1 MIPGL
6 YQLAAKKFQTATW
19 CREKAAACKT
29 DPRVAHEN
37 EQAADQCDREAGEIL
52 EQAKDNEVMILS
64 IETLLHSLYTSPI
77 KSPHRTL
84 AMRHLEDASMR
95 LQRENGSSTHK

>member
-1 MIPGL
+1 MIAGL
-6 YQLAAKKFQTATW
+6 YQLAAKKYQTATW
-19 CREKAAACKT
+19 CREKAAACAT

-37 EQAADQCDREAGEIL
+37 EQAADQCDKEAGALL
-52 EQAKDNEVMILS
+52 EHAKDNEILILS
-64 IETLLHSLYTSPI
+64 IETLLNSIYHSPI